1 MVLLFAMSPVAFGQS
16 KLPSCQ
22 GSDTKNWNKCQG
34 AHTFSNDS
42 KYVGEWKD
50 GKRNGQGTLT
60 FPSGSKYVGEFKNS
74 KQHGQGTYT
83 FASGMK
89 YIGEWRDGKYHGQG
103 ILTYADGSK
112 FDGVFK
118 NGKPTE
124 KITYES
130 ALPSCQG
137 SDTSNWNR
145 CQGTSTFGRGDP
157 LAIGNG
163 YDGEWKDGKRHG
175 RGTHEYT
182 NGNIYVGEWKDG
194 KRNGH
199 GAFTWT
205 DGAKYVGEWKD
216 GKPNGLGTFDYADG
230 SRFVGEVED
239 GRRTDKGKFIP
250 RCSSAGS
257 CAFNFLE
264 KTFND

>member
-1 MVLLFAMSPVAFGQS
+1 MKKLLMIFLLAISSAAFGQS

-34 AHTFSNDS
+34 TNTSASGN

-50 GKRNGQGTLT
+50 GKRNGQGT
-60 FPSGSKYVGEFKNS
+60 
-74 KQHGQGTYT
+74 YT
-83 FASGMK
+83 FASGGK
-89 YIGEWRDGKYHGQG
+89 YVGEWKDGQYNGQG
-103 ILTYADGSK
+103 TLTYASGSEYDGE
-112 FDGVFK
+112 FK

-124 KITYES
+124 KVIYRS
-130 ALPSCQG
+130 ALPRCQG

-145 CQGTSTFGRGDP
+145 CQGTSNFGRGDP
-157 LAIGNG
+157 LAISNG
-163 YDGEWKDGKRHG
+163 YDGEWKDGKRSG

-182 NGNIYVGEWKDG
+182 NGNSYVGEWKDG

-199 GAFTWT
+199 GAYTWSN
-205 DGAKYVGEWKD
+205 GATYVGEWKD
-216 GKPNGLGTFDYADG
+216 GKPNGQGTANYADG
-230 SRFVGEVED
+230 SRFVGEFED
-239 GRRTDKGKFIP
+239 GRRTEKGKFVS